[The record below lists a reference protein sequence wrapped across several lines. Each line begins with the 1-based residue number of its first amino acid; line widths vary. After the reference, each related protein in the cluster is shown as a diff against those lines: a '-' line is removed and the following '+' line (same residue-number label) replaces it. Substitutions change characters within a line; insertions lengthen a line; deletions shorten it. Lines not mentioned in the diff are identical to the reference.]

1 MTGRAET
8 YLRTVR
14 LETMPAWKD
23 KEPGVL
29 YFSEKYELAIHLCAC
44 GCGGE
49 TVTPIGNGGWT
60 ITFDADDAATLSPS
74 IGNQSW
80 PCRSH
85 YFVQHG
91 KVVWT

>member
-1 MTGRAET
+1 MTAAT

-14 LETMPAWKD
+14 CENMPAWKD

-44 GCGGE
+44 GCGLE
-49 TVTPIGNGGWT
+49 AVTPTSNGGWT
-60 ITFDADDAATLSPS
+60 IAFDADDAVTLSPS
-74 IGNQSW
+74 LLQRM

-85 YFVQHG
+85 YFVQSG